1 MLAPSLSRSPLA
13 PVELARSL
21 VHKQTLYMMLCP
33 ANVLKMQQVQT
44 VRIKYSELWDSKITS
59 PSPLLEK
66 WAV

>member
-21 VHKQTLYMMLCP
+21 VHKETLYMMLWP

-44 VRIKYSELWDSKITS
+44 VHIKHSQLWDCGIRK
-59 PSPLLEK
+59 LLHRPHC
-66 WAV
+66 